1 VRITVVGAGIV
12 GCAIA
17 HELAARGADV
27 QLVDSRGAARG
38 ATRASAGIL
47 APTIEGHTPALR
59 RLAASSLAMYDAFVR
74 EVERA
79 SGRRL
84 DYRRTGSVRVTYGS
98 GGELD
103 LVAEAKSLA
112 EAGIEHALLDDD
124 QLRRVVPGVSSRAE
138 AGLLVPEHGY
148 VRAAEL
154 TLALLAG
161 AVARGARIATST
173 VHEIDTHQGAPVVR
187 LDQGAFETDA
197 VVLASGSWPVD
208 LQSDRAPTVTPVRG
222 QLVHLQADAASLTR
236 VVWGPD
242 CYLVPWQD
250 GSTLV
255 GATVEDVGFDERSTA
270 EGVHELLAAAFEL
283 LPALRGAA
291 FREVRVG
298 LRPKASD
305 ELPVIGRSPSMP
317 GVYYALGHYRNGVL
331 LSPLTATLIADLV
344 LDGREREE
352 LELVRPDRL
361 ELA

>member
-1 VRITVVGAGIV
+1 VRIIVVGAGIV

-17 HELAARGADV
+17 HELASRGAAV
-27 QLVDSRGAARG
+27 HLVDSRGAARG

-59 RLAASSLAMYDAFVR
+59 RLAASSLALYDDFVR
-74 EVERA
+74 RVERA

-84 DYRRTGSVRVTYGS
+84 DYRRTGSVRVSYGA
-98 GGELD
+98 GVEPE
-103 LVAEAKSLA
+103 LVAEARSLG
-112 EAGIEHALLDDD
+112 EAGIGHELLDRDE
-124 QLRRVVPGVSSRAE
+124 LRRVLPGLSARAT

-148 VRAAEL
+148 VRAVDL
-154 TLALLAG
+154 TLALLAA
-161 AVARGARIATST
+161 AVAGGARITASP
-173 VHEIDTHQGAPVVR
+173 VHEVDARPDGLRVRIDGDTLEA
-187 LDQGAFETDA
+187 DA
-197 VVLASGSWPVD
+197 VVVASGSWPVD
-208 LQSDRAPTVTPVRG
+208 VRPDHAPAVTPIRG
-222 QLVHLQADAASLTR
+222 QLLHLHADAASLSR

-270 EGVHELLAAAFEL
+270 EGVRDLLAAAVEL
-283 LPALRGAA
+283 MPALRGAA
-291 FREVRVG
+291 LRDVRVG
-298 LRPKASD
+298 LRPRASD

-331 LSPLTATLIADLV
+331 LSPLTAMLIADLV
-344 LDGREREE
+344 LDGRERDE
-352 LELVRPDRL
+352 LELVRPERL

>member
-12 GCAIA
+12 GCATA

-27 QLVDSRGAARG
+27 HLIDSRGAARG

-59 RLAASSLAMYDAFVR
+59 RLAATSLAMYDDFVR
-74 EVERA
+74 RVEQA

-84 DYRRTGSVRVTYGS
+84 DYRRTGSVRVAYGA
-98 GGELD
+98 GGESD
-103 LVAEAKSLA
+103 LATEARSLQ
-112 EAGIEHALLDDD
+112 EAGIEHVLLDTDE
-124 QLRRVVPGVSSRAE
+124 LRRALPGVSGRAV

-161 AVARGARIATST
+161 AVAHGARIST
-173 VHEIDTHQGAPVVR
+173 RVVREIDARQGALLVR
-187 LDQGAFETDA
+187 TDQEVLETDA

-208 LQSDRAPTVTPVRG
+208 LRSDRAPAVTPIRG

-270 EGVHELLAAAFEL
+270 EGVRELLAAASEL

-291 FREVRVG
+291 LREVRVG

-331 LSPLTATLIADLV
+331 LSPLTAALVADLV

-352 LELVRPDRL
+352 LDLVRPDRL

>member
-1 VRITVVGAGIV
+1 MVGAGIV

-17 HELAARGADV
+17 EELASRGADV
-27 QLVDSRGAARG
+27 HLIDSRGAARG

-59 RLAASSLAMYDAFVR
+59 RLAASSLALYDDFVR
-74 EVERA
+74 RVEGA

-84 DYRRTGSVRVTYGS
+84 DYRRTGSVWVSYAAGIAP
-98 GGELD
+98 D
-103 LVAEAKSLA
+103 LVAEARSLR
-112 EAGIEHALLDDD
+112 EAGIEHELLGRDE
-124 QLRRVVPGVSSRAE
+124 LRRVMPGLSGRAT

-154 TLALLAG
+154 TLALLAA
-161 AVARGARIATST
+161 AVAHGARISTSR
-173 VHEIDTHQGAPVVR
+173 VHEIDARHGPVRVR
-187 LDQGAFETDA
+187 IDGGTLEADA
-197 VVLASGSWPVD
+197 VVVASGSWPVD
-208 LQSDRAPTVTPVRG
+208 LRPDRAPTVTPIRG
-222 QLVHLQADAASLTR
+222 QLVHLQADAASLSR

-270 EGVHELLAAAFEL
+270 EGVRELLAAAVEL

-291 FREVRVG
+291 LRDVRVG
-298 LRPKASD
+298 LRPRASD

-331 LSPLTATLIADLV
+331 LSPLTALLLADLV
-344 LDGREREE
+344 LEGRERAE
-352 LELVRPDRL
+352 LELVRPDRM